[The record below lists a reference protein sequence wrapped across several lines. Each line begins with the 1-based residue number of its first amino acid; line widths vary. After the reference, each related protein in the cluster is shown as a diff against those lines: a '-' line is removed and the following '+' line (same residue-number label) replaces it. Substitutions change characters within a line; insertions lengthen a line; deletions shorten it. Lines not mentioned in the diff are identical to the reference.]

1 VAVDPDGR
9 LIVSG
14 GEDGVVRTW
23 DLETGRPI
31 RSIPGHSGP
40 ALSIAVSPDGQLLY
54 SGGSDGKV
62 KVWNSQTG
70 EVLQIL
76 WGHPEG
82 VGSVAPS
89 SDGRY
94 LATGGYN
101 GTVKIWER
109 EGAKMLRTPSPEE
122 ERADPGPSRLGSL
135 VNRLPWTS
143 GRPQDLPD

>member
-1 VAVDPDGR
+1 
-9 LIVSG
+9 
-14 GEDGVVRTW
+14 
-23 DLETGRPI
+23 
-31 RSIPGHSGP
+31 
-40 ALSIAVSPDGQLLY
+40 VSPDGQLLY

-62 KVWNSQTG
+62 KVYNSQTG

-101 GTVKIWER
+101 GTVKVWES
-109 EGAKMLRTPSPEE
+109 EGAKTLRTPSPEE
-122 ERADPGPSRLGSL
+122 ERAADGPSRLGSL
-135 VNRLPWTS
+135 VNRLPWATS
-143 GRPQDLPD
+143 RPQDLPD